1 MTNGILFQNNR
12 FCRGHTNIIT
22 NKGGENMMN
31 QNKNESI
38 ECTIKNCT
46 HHAGTVNYCT
56 LDKIHVGTHEMN
68 PTKKECTDCDSFQY
82 KMS

>member
-1 MTNGILFQNNR
+1 
-12 FCRGHTNIIT
+12 
-22 NKGGENMMN
+22 MMN

-38 ECTIKNCT
+38 QCSIHNCV
-46 HHAGTVNYCT
+46 HHAGTVDYCT
-56 LDKIHVGTHEMN
+56 LDKIHVGTHESN

>member
-1 MTNGILFQNNR
+1 M
-12 FCRGHTNIIT
+12 
-22 NKGGENMMN
+22 MMN
-31 QNKNESI
+31 QNKNECI
-38 ECTIKNCT
+38 ECTIHNCA

-68 PTKKECTDCDSFQY
+68 PIKKECTDCDSFQY

>member
-1 MTNGILFQNNR
+1 
-12 FCRGHTNIIT
+12 
-22 NKGGENMMN
+22 MMN

-38 ECTIKNCT
+38 GCSIHNCV
-46 HHAGTVNYCT
+46 HHAGTAEYCT
-56 LDKIHVGTHEMN
+56 LAKIHVGTHEMN

>member
-1 MTNGILFQNNR
+1 
-12 FCRGHTNIIT
+12 
-22 NKGGENMMN
+22 MMN

-38 ECTIKNCT
+38 QCSIYNCV
-46 HHAGTVNYCT
+46 HHAANADYCT
-56 LDKIHVGTHEMN
+56 LDKIHVGTHESN

>member
-1 MTNGILFQNNR
+1 
-12 FCRGHTNIIT
+12 
-22 NKGGENMMN
+22 MMN

-38 ECTIKNCT
+38 ACSIHNCV
-46 HHAGTVNYCT
+46 HHAGTVDYCT

-68 PTKKECTDCDSFQY
+68 PTKKDCTDCDSFKY

>member
-1 MTNGILFQNNR
+1 MT
-12 FCRGHTNIIT
+12 
-22 NKGGENMMN
+22 N

-38 ECTIKNCT
+38 ECTIKNCV

-68 PTKKECTDCDSFQY
+68 PMKKECTDCDSFQY

>member
-1 MTNGILFQNNR
+1 M
-12 FCRGHTNIIT
+12 
-22 NKGGENMMN
+22 NMKPNMMGAPLSKQALMN

-38 ECTIKNCT
+38 ECTIKNCA

-56 LDKIHVGTHEMN
+56 LEKIHVGTHEMN

-82 KMS
+82 RMS

>member
-1 MTNGILFQNNR
+1 MTNQ
-12 FCRGHTNIIT
+12 
-22 NKGGENMMN
+22 K
-31 QNKNESI
+31 KNEHIGCSI
-38 ECTIKNCT
+38 HNCV
-46 HHAGTVNYCT
+46 HHAEGAEYCT